1 MKHLKKGSCCLVVI
15 SLFLL
20 SQPVYSAEEQLTYDR
35 INLSASASTRVDNDV
50 LIAVLYIQKEGDELP
65 ALSDE
70 VNKAIGEAVKLS
82 KKVPNIV
89 VQTMGY
95 YSSPVHKKVQLV
107 GWRARQSIRLESQDT
122 AALIKLIGELQSK
135 LAVESISYDVSPE
148 SRKKVEETLISEAIS
163 AFNQRAKLITK
174 DLGRAKYRLVQMNV
188 NTSGDSI
195 RPMQMRSAVMMA
207 DAPVKAP
214 TIEAGQQKIQVSIQ
228 GTIELQVE

>member
-1 MKHLKKGSCCLVVI
+1 MKYQLKMKNWWVVVLLLVSIQAVDA
-15 SLFLL
+15 
-20 SQPVYSAEEQLTYDR
+20 AEEQLTYDQ
-35 INLSASASTRVDNDV
+35 INLSASASARVDNDI

-70 VNKAIGEAVKLS
+70 VNKTIGEAVKLS
-82 KKVPNIV
+82 KKVPNII

-95 YSSPVHKKVQLV
+95 YSSPIHKKIQLV
-107 GWRARQSIRLESQDT
+107 GWHVRQSIRLESQDT
-122 AALIKLIGELQSK
+122 DSLIKLIGELQSK

-148 SRKKVEETLISEAIS
+148 SRKKVEDTLISEAIV

-188 NTSGDSI
+188 NATEDSI
-195 RPMQMRSAVMMA
+195 RPMQMRSTAMMA

-214 TIEAGQQKIQVSIQ
+214 TIEAGQQKIQVNIQ